1 MTERPGRGIHCH
13 NVAREVQRFASRG
26 KPNEWSSK
34 SSAGN
39 LSLAPLCIS
48 CNVEPLRCPAYPI
61 VEGECDC
68 NMPVTAANKAM
79 AAMALIIRIF
89 MRNLLSVENRR
100 NLAVI

>member
-1 MTERPGRGIHCH
+1 MTERPRARRIQRQ
-13 NVAREVQRFASRG
+13 NIAREVQRFASRG
-26 KPNEWSSK
+26 KTNEWSSK
-34 SSAGN
+34 SSTGN
-39 LSLAPLCIS
+39 LSPAPLCIS

-89 MRNLLSVENRR
+89 MRNLLSVETEET
-100 NLAVI
+100 LQ